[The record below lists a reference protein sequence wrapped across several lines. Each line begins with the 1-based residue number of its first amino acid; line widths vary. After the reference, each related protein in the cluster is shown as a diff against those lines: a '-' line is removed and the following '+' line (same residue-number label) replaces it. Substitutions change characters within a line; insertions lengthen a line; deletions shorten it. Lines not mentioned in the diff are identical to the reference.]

1 MITEHL
7 LSFTVVVIIQLVFF
21 IFHALAVGE
30 GNKITNYLLKGMAL
44 GLPFG
49 VIFDLTI
56 GKMAGVFTYEI
67 GFIWWFLIING
78 IFSYGF
84 MVANVFLLK
93 HHSIS
98 HLLFWSIGLAMV
110 YELTNYYFPVWE
122 WTFATS
128 MILEI
133 VTVVFAGYFGL
144 AAIMMACLRL
154 LYKFHFRL
162 LPF

>member
-7 LSFTVVVIIQLVFF
+7 LSFTIVVIIQLAFF

-30 GNKITNYLLKGMAL
+30 GHKILSYLWKGMAL

-49 VIFDLTI
+49 IIFDLLI
-56 GKMAGVFTYEI
+56 GKVVGIYDYEI

-78 IFSYGF
+78 IFSFGF
-84 MVANVFLLK
+84 MIANVFLLQ
-93 HHSIS
+93 HHS
-98 HLLFWSIGLAMV
+98 LLHVLTWSSGLGIV

-122 WTFATS
+122 WTFATNP
-128 MILEI
+128 ILELVI
-133 VTVVFAGYFGL
+133 VVFAGYFGL
-144 AAIMMACLRL
+144 VAIMMACMRL

-162 LPF
+162 LLF